1 VTFSI
6 TIINIFF
13 IRSDF
18 ITALVAIA
26 IACVY
31 SIYLIIDTQL
41 ILGGKNQEL
50 TLDNYVLGAVLLY
63 IDIIQLFL
71 QILKILGKRKE

>member
-1 VTFSI
+1 VTTSI
-6 TIINIFF
+6 TLINIFF
-13 IRSDF
+13 IRSDLL
-18 ITALVAIA
+18 TALVAIA

-71 QILKILGKRKE
+71 QILKILGKKR